1 MPDTTADRN
10 KAERLQKEAELHD
23 KLRGEAK
30 DDAYYLS
37 NKKWYSVASSNVGY
51 VQNWIRARA
60 KGGGKILDFC
70 CGNGENAIFAASVG
84 AQAWGIDIS
93 PVSIENCRAEAKKAG
108 VGDRANFEVGDA
120 ENTPFPDAFFDGI
133 VVNGVLHH
141 LDLNKSYPELA
152 RILKP
157 TGEVICTEA
166 LRHNIIFHTYRKLTP
181 HLRSEW
187 EVAHILGRSDII
199 KARKYFDHVKV
210 ARFFHLATIAAVP
223 FRNMPGFSI
232 LRKSLELVD
241 RVLLSIPGLRWQ
253 AWMAVFILGRPV
265 PGVNSSIQL
274 AKERTQPRKG
284 EN

>member
-1 MPDTTADRN
+1 MTSPSSTADQEKLDRLE
-10 KAERLQKEAELHD
+10 KERELHD
-23 KLRGEAK
+23 KLRGESK

-37 NKKWYSVASSNVGY
+37 NKKWYSVASSNVNY
-51 VQNWIRARA
+51 VQNWIRGKA

-84 AQAWGIDIS
+84 ANAWGIDIS
-93 PVSIENCRAEAKKAG
+93 PVSIENCRESAKKAG
-108 VGDRANFEVGDA
+108 VAERTTFEVGDA

-141 LDLNKSYPELA
+141 LDLDKSYPELA

-187 EVAHILGRSDII
+187 EVAHILGRSDVL
-199 KARKYFDHVKV
+199 KAKKYFGDVRV

-223 FRNMPGFSI
+223 FRNMPGFQI
-232 LRKSLELVD
+232 LRRSLDLVD

-253 AWMAVFILGRPV
+253 AWMAVFILGK
-265 PGVNSSIQL
+265 PGHG
-274 AKERTQPRKG
+274 RTQKNT
-284 EN
+284 E